1 MDVVFTHCAGL
12 DVHKKSITACRIV
25 PDPTGLDA
33 EGVAELQTFG
43 TMTIELLALV
53 DWLAA
58 AGITHVAMES
68 TGEYWQP
75 VSNLLEG
82 SVTVLLVNAA
92 HVKNVPGRKTD
103 KADARWLAKLMRYG
117 LLQASFIPPAG
128 QRDLRDLTRYRT
140 KLVQE
145 RVREVN
151 RVQGVLERAN
161 IKLASVASDIMGV
174 SGRAMLEALIA
185 GRADPAAM
193 AALAKRRMRRTIPL
207 LEQALTGLVRDH
219 HRRLLAIQLA
229 HIDFLDEQID
239 TLSAAIEANLAALS
253 AEERAT
259 PAVSAAAGASLSTAP
274 VSPPP
279 LTFTRAVELLDTIP
293 GVNRRG
299 AELIVAEIGIDMTRF
314 GTAPRLAAWAGVAPG
329 NNESAG
335 KQRSSTTRK
344 GNQAL
349 RAGLTQLAQ
358 AAAHT
363 KETYLS
369 ALYGRLAARRGKQ
382 RAIMAVAHSIM
393 VSVFHMLT
401 RQEPYRELGARYF
414 DERRRHYTVDRLAQ
428 RIERLGYRVHL
439 EPIATTAT

>member
-1 MDVVFTHCAGL
+1 
-12 DVHKKSITACRIV
+12 
-25 PDPTGLDA
+25 
-33 EGVAELQTFG
+33 VADLERFG

-53 DWLAA
+53 DWLSA

-68 TGEYWQP
+68 TGAYWQP
-75 VSNLLEG
+75 VYNLLEG
-82 SVTVLLVNAA
+82 SFTVLLVHAA

-103 KADARWLAKLMRYG
+103 KTDARWLAKLMRYG
-117 LLQASFIPPAG
+117 LLQASFIPPKG

-145 RVREVN
+145 RAREVH

-174 SGRAMLEALIA
+174 SGRAMLDALIA
-185 GRADPAAM
+185 GRADPQTM
-193 AALAKRRMRRTIPL
+193 AALAKRRMRRKIPL

-219 HRRLLAIQLA
+219 HRRLRAIQLA
-229 HIDFLDEQID
+229 HIDFLDEQIEA
-239 TLSAAIEANLAALS
+239 LSTAIAASLTALS
-253 AEERAT
+253 ANET
-259 PAVSAAAGASLSTAP
+259 VPPAADGVAEDSSPAAAEE
-274 VSPPP
+274 PPA
-279 LTFTRAVELLDTIP
+279 LTFARAVELLDTIP
-293 GVNRRG
+293 GVDRRG
-299 AELIVAEIGIDMTRF
+299 AELLIAEIGIDMTRF
-314 GTAPRLAAWAGVAPG
+314 GTAPRLAAWAGLAPG

-335 KQRSSTTRK
+335 KQRASTTRK

-358 AAAHT
+358 AAART

-401 RQEPYRELGARYF
+401 RQEPYHELGARYF

-439 EPIATTAT
+439 EPVATTAA